1 MNVVFVGGGSYRTLP
16 IVRAAMQEKG
26 IFDKGEI
33 RLVDFN
39 LDRIETVAEMIKK
52 TPEYRQINCKVTFT
66 NKIEEALPGADMVS
80 VSFPV
85 GSYKTCVLSDEASLK
100 RGIFGGDQISLSG
113 AFRSLTG
120 GAILLD
126 IARKMEKYSP
136 NAWLV
141 DFANPV
147 AVYSGMINNHT
158 KIKALGI
165 CAGFSNHRWDL
176 NRLLFDKDEY
186 SNDFKVVSAG
196 VNHLSFILRGNYKGE
211 DLYELIE
218 KRIAKGNWKPCK
230 ITSYPKSQKNVH
242 FALKLLV
249 EMYQRFGSIIFSTEG
264 DGMLNLFFEKS
275 MEQFY
280 KNHKP
285 QSVAMIE
292 KSFAQAG
299 AARKEHDRRF
309 KSLLD
314 KNIDAKFWDMN
325 FLQNPD
331 FAANHSDVT
340 VTILKALAGISREWL
355 AASFPNRG
363 AVKGFK
369 DNTVL
374 EYSMF
379 LDKNGITP
387 EPELEVPDCFHGLIS
402 SLATHQTLLGDAIAA
417 KDPKIFA
424 QALFAYPIYQETK
437 RAKGLWKDLLKI
449 HEKEIAPEFQ
459 KTVDY
464 L

>member
-1 MNVVFVGGGSYRTLP
+1 MNVTFIGGGSYRTIP
-16 IVRAAMQEKG
+16 IVRAAMQEKR
-26 IFDKGEI
+26 IFDNGEI

-39 LDRIETVAEMIKK
+39 LDRVETVAKMIKK
-52 TPEYRQINCKVTFT
+52 TPEYKQVNCKVTFT
-66 NKIEEALPGADMVS
+66 DRLEDALPGADMVS

-100 RGIFGGDQISLSG
+100 RGFFGGDQISLSG

-147 AVYSGMINNHT
+147 AVYSGLINNHT

-165 CAGFSNHRWDL
+165 CGGFVNHRWDL
-176 NRLLFDKDEY
+176 NRFIFDKDECG
-186 SNDFKVVSAG
+186 NDFKVVSAG
-196 VNHLSFILRGNYKGE
+196 VNHLSFILRGSCKGQ

-218 KRIAKGNWKPCK
+218 KRLAQKDWEPCP
-230 ITSYPKSQKNVH
+230 ITSYPSAQVH
-242 FALKLLV
+242 IHYALRLMA
-249 EMYQRFGSIIFSTEG
+249 EMYQRFGKIIFSTEW
-264 DGMLNLFFEKS
+264 DGLCNLFFEKS
-275 MEQFY
+275 MKHFCG
-280 KNHKP
+280 NHIPKTP
-285 QSVAMIE
+285 AMIE
-292 KSFAQAG
+292 DAFNKAGTARREHDLNFKSFID
-299 AARKEHDRRF
+299 KD
-309 KSLLD
+309 LD
-314 KNIDAKFWDMN
+314 QKFWDMD
-325 FLQNPD
+325 FVRNPD
-331 FAANHSDVT
+331 FAANPNDVT
-340 VTILKALAGISREWL
+340 VIILKALAGVSREWL
-355 AASFPNRG
+355 AASYPNRG

-369 DNTVL
+369 DRTVI

-387 EPELEVPDCFHGLIS
+387 EPDLEVPDCFHGLIS
-402 SLATHQTLLGDAIAA
+402 SLATHQTLLGDAVAA
-417 KDPKIFA
+417 KDPKILA
-424 QALFAYPIYQETK
+424 QALFAYPICQNTENS
-437 RAKGLWKDLLKI
+437 RELCRELLKI

-459 KTVDY
+459 NAKDY